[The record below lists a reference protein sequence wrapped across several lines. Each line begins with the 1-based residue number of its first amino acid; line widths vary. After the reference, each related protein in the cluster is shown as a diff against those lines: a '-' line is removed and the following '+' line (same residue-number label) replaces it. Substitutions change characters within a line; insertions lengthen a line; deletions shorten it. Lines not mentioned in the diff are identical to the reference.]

1 MASGVELYCSVE
13 KWRRVW
19 NLVLLV
25 RRFVLIRNFE
35 SVMFIGEYQHIIDP
49 KKRLALP
56 SKFRKELGSKVVVTR
71 GLDKCLFVYPAKIW
85 KELAEKL
92 GTLPMGESTTR
103 SFVRLMLAGAV
114 DVDLDSQG
122 RVLLPEYL
130 KEYAGL
136 DKEVVVAGLFNRLE
150 IWDENKWAAYKVAAE
165 ENTDEIAEQLGKL
178 GIY

>member
-1 MASGVELYCSVE
+1 
-13 KWRRVW
+13 
-19 NLVLLV
+19 
-25 RRFVLIRNFE
+25 
-35 SVMFIGEYQHIIDP
+35 MFIGEYQHSLDP

-56 SKFRKELGSKVVVTR
+56 SKFRKELGGNVVVTR
-71 GLDKCLFVYPAKIW
+71 GLDKCLFVYPAKVW

-114 DVDLDSQG
+114 DSDVDGQG
-122 RVLLPEYL
+122 RVLLPDYL

-136 DKEVVVAGLFNRLE
+136 DRNVIVAGLFNRLE
-150 IWDENKWAAYKVAAE
+150 IWDEQKWNTYKAGAE
-165 ENTDEIAEQLGKL
+165 KNSDEIAEQLGKL

>member
-1 MASGVELYCSVE
+1 
-13 KWRRVW
+13 
-19 NLVLLV
+19 
-25 RRFVLIRNFE
+25 
-35 SVMFIGEYQHIIDP
+35 MFIGEYQHSIDP

-71 GLDKCLFVYPAKIW
+71 GLDKCLFVYPLKVW

-92 GTLPMGESTTR
+92 GKLPMGESSTR

-114 DVDLDSQG
+114 DTDVDSQG

-136 DKEVVVAGLFNRLE
+136 DRSVTIAGLFNRLE
-150 IWDENKWAAYKVAAE
+150 IWDEEKWKTYRDKAE
-165 ENTDEIAEQLGKL
+165 ANTDEVAEQLGKL